1 MTEHPTLGDFILG
14 FEGLAIMRSWTLDPD
29 GVKARVRSIVE
40 MAGRLDQEPWSSS
53 VVVGEKTVTDGYAEW
68 AAVYDAPGN
77 PVLFA
82 EEPVVREMV
91 ARYPAGDALD
101 AACGTGRHAAHL
113 ASAGHTVVG
122 VDATLEM
129 LEHARAKVPGA
140 RFETGDLTVLPLSDG
155 AVDLAVCSFALTHCA
170 DLGPPVSELAR
181 VVRPGGHVII
191 SDVHPFSVFLGGQAR
206 YRPVEAAARVRAQP
220 RAPRVGL
227 PRGVPGCGAGRSS
240 NAWSR
245 SGESGRSP
253 RLSSRTT
260 SPTCWRLR
268 SRVCPSSS
276 SGSWRSGDNAAGAGH
291 PHPRIRCGA
300 GSNLPPSRDL
310 CVTLLRITNPTD
322 SPPS

>member
-113 ASAGHTVVG
+113 ASAGHTRSWRRC
-122 VDATLEM
+122 
-129 LEHARAKVPGA
+129 HARDVGA
-140 RFETGDLTVLPLSDG
+140 RQGEGPRG
-155 AVDLAVCSFALTHCA
+155 AVRDRRPHCA
-170 DLGPPVSELAR
+170 PA
-181 VVRPGGHVII
+181 VR
-191 SDVHPFSVFLGGQAR
+191 R
-206 YRPVEAAARVRAQP
+206 
-220 RAPRVGL
+220 
-227 PRGVPGCGAGRSS
+227 
-240 NAWSR
+240 
-245 SGESGRSP
+245 
-253 RLSSRTT
+253 
-260 SPTCWRLR
+260 
-268 SRVCPSSS
+268 
-276 SGSWRSGDNAAGAGH
+276 
-291 PHPRIRCGA
+291 RCGA
-300 GSNLPPSRDL
+300 RGLRFRAHALRRPWARPSASSRAS
-310 CVTLLRITNPTD
+310 CGPAAT
-322 SPPS
+322 

>member
-140 RFETGDLTVLPLSDG
+140 RFETGDLTALPLPDG
-155 AVDLAVCSFALTHCA
+155 AVDLAVCAFALTHCA
-170 DLGPPVSELAR
+170 DLGLPVSELAR

-191 SDVHPFSVFLGGQAR
+191 SDVHPFSVALGGQAR
-206 YRPVEAAARVRAQP
+206 YRPVEAERGFIRNHVHLVSDYLAAFQAAGLELVRCVEPLWGDREIATFEFADDFP
-220 RAPRVGL
+220 DMLEAAVKGL
-227 PRGVPGCGAGRSS
+227 PIVIVWELEKRG
-240 NAWSR
+240 
-245 SGESGRSP
+245 
-253 RLSSRTT
+253 
-260 SPTCWRLR
+260 
-268 SRVCPSSS
+268 
-276 SGSWRSGDNAAGAGH
+276 
-291 PHPRIRCGA
+291 
-300 GSNLPPSRDL
+300 
-310 CVTLLRITNPTD
+310 
-322 SPPS
+322 